1 MLNIG
6 RRVSLDGRLL
16 ETIFSKGRL
25 EKNLLL
31 TCMAIGFILFFPNRH
46 SPHFHPYALYLVAFP
61 ALMIFFS
68 WNYLRLTAPH
78 FKLVSRSMPQTC
90 LENEVIEIKLQLS
103 YSSVLPFA
111 EADLVEDFPAVDI
124 MTGPEIILNSED
136 FEKDESATYVY
147 KVRVNRGFG
156 TFKIGPTRIKIRDPF
171 GFFKRIITFEQ
182 HNELKVWLN
191 PPPPEDL
198 DLIKENAL
206 TPMGDSRSTQ
216 SGQGMDFYGI
226 KEYVIGDDVKAMSW
240 LKTAQT
246 GKPVIK
252 QFERDT
258 HPEVL
263 IALHTDKTQLKGFGF
278 GNTMKRILP
287 VSAAIMAEA
296 RKQGLSASMILDFND
311 NPIIIKPSVATP
323 VYGLMTD
330 LFHELKP
337 AQPEA
342 LEGLC
347 NMILQKANPGTIV
360 IFLSQTINLDLDTV
374 LNTLISLKARGTKAS
389 LWALDDS
396 KQIRFSQQQNDNIS
410 KEELKNRLSEIGLNL
425 QFLSAIKAKKLF

>member
-1 MLNIG
+1 MLGIG
-6 RRVSLDGRLL
+6 RGIKFDRTLV
-16 ETIFSKGRL
+16 ETIFTKGRL
-25 EKNLLL
+25 EKNLLI
-31 TCMAIGFILFFPNRH
+31 TCMVFGFISFFPNRF
-46 SPHFHPYALYLVAFP
+46 SPGFHPQALFLVAFP
-61 ALMIFFS
+61 ALIIFFS

-78 FKLVSRSMPQTC
+78 FKLISRSMPQTC
-90 LENEVIEIKLQLS
+90 LENELIEIKLQLG
-103 YSSVLPFA
+103 YSAVLPFA
-111 EADLVEDFPAVDI
+111 EADLVDDFPAVDI
-124 MTGPEIILNSED
+124 LTAPEIILDFED
-136 FEKDESATYVY
+136 FEKDGTATYSY

-171 GFFKRIITFEQ
+171 GFFERILTFEQ
-182 HNELKVWLN
+182 FNELKVWLN

-226 KEYVIGDDVKAMSW
+226 KEYVTGDDVKAMSW

-246 GKPVIK
+246 GRPVIK

-263 IALHTDKTQLKGFGF
+263 VALHTDKTQLKGFGF

-287 VSAAIMAEA
+287 VSAAIMGEA
-296 RKQGLSASMILDFND
+296 RKQGLSASLILSFND
-311 NPIIIKPSVATP
+311 QPIIIKPSASTP
-323 VYGLMTD
+323 IYGFMTE
-330 LFHELKP
+330 LLHELKP

-342 LEGLC
+342 LEELC
-347 NMILQKANPGTIV
+347 NMVLQKANPGTIV

-374 LNTLISLKARGTKAS
+374 LGTLISLKVRGTKAS

-396 KQIRFSQQQNDNIS
+396 KQIRFSQQQGDNIS
-410 KEELKNRLSEIGLNL
+410 KEELKHRLSEIGLNL
-425 QFLSAIKAKKLF
+425 QFLSATKEMKLF